1 MWGLLGA
8 GAFLSIILG
17 FPQITKMPRAFGLV
31 FGGLFKKKDSQK
43 GSMSSFQ
50 ALATAVAAQVGTG
63 NVAGV
68 ATAITAG
75 GPGAVFWMW
84 VSAFLGMGTIFTE
97 ACLAQKYRRKVNGEL
112 VGGPAYYISEGLKK
126 TGGLAKGLAVF
137 FAVTIIL
144 ALGFMGNAVQS
155 NSIAAGIKGI
165 SGLEG
170 INPGIIGVVVAVL
183 AALIF
188 MGGMGRIAKFAEL
201 VVPIMAVVYILGSI
215 VILIIFNKEVI
226 PTIAWIFKSAFTGN
240 AVAGGIAGSVVKVAV
255 QKGVARGLFSN
266 EAGMGSTPHAHAVA
280 HVKHPSEQGLSAMVG
295 VFIDTILV
303 CTATAF
309 LILLY
314 PGIEYGK
321 GSLQGIRLTQA
332 ALTSQIGSIGTV
344 FLIVAIFLFGY
355 SSVIG
360 NYYYGETN
368 IQYLLPKKWAVNVYR
383 VIVCIFVYIGSVMD
397 LDLVWGLADIT
408 MGIMSLLNLIAIIG
422 LSGVVYVVLKDY
434 VKQHKQGKDPEF
446 YLDNLPIKINNAT
459 AWKNKKEDYQIEISI
474 SHSRKYATAMAIIL

>member
-1 MWGLLGA
+1 MGLVDIINNLNNFLTSNILMWGLLGA

-17 FPQITKMPRAFGLV
+17 FPQITKMPRAFGMV
-31 FGGLFKKKDSQK
+31 FGDLFKKKDSQE

-126 TGGLAKGLAVF
+126 TGGFAKALAVF
-137 FAVTIIL
+137 FAITIIL

-170 INPGIIGVVVAVL
+170 INPGIIGVVVAIL

-201 VVPIMAVVYILGSI
+201 VVPIMAAVYILGSI
-215 VILIIFNKEVI
+215 VILIIFHKEVI
-226 PTIAWIFKSAFTGN
+226 PTIGWIFESAFTGN

-280 HVKHPSEQGLSAMVG
+280 HVKHPAEQGLTAIVG
-295 VFIDTILV
+295 VFIDTMLV
-303 CTATAF
+303 CTATALAILVTGAYKVQGANGKYLVGAQLTQGAF
-309 LILLY
+309 KLSFGEFGAILLAVCLAFFAFTTIIGWY
-314 PGIEYGK
+314 YFGESNIKYLFGTKALLPYRIIVIICIIV
-321 GSLQGIRLTQA
+321 GSLQE
-332 ALTSQIGSIGTV
+332 V
-344 FLIVAIFLFGY
+344 EIVW
-355 SSVIG
+355 S
-360 NYYYGETN
+360 
-368 IQYLLPKKWAVNVYR
+368 
-383 VIVCIFVYIGSVMD
+383 
-397 LDLVWGLADIT
+397 LADIFN
-408 MGIMSLLNLIAIIG
+408 SLMVIPNLIAIVW
-422 LSGVVYVVLKDY
+422 LSFEVKNLLQDY
-434 VKQHKQGKDPEF
+434 
-446 YLDNLPIKINNAT
+446 
-459 AWKNKKEDYQIEISI
+459 NKKFAEGNVNYDYNEE
-474 SHSRKYATAMAIIL
+474 

>member
-1 MWGLLGA
+1 MGLVDIINNLNNFLTSNILMWGLLGA

-17 FPQITKMPRAFGLV
+17 FPQITKLPRAFGMV
-31 FGGLFKKKDSQK
+31 FGDLFKKKDSQE

-97 ACLAQKYRRKVNGEL
+97 ACLAQKYRRRVNGEL

-126 TGGLAKGLAVF
+126 TGGLAKGLAGF

-165 SGLEG
+165 SGLGG
-170 INPGIIGVVVAVL
+170 INPGIVGVVVAIL

-188 MGGMGRIAKFAEL
+188 MGGMGRI
-201 VVPIMAVVYILGSI
+201 
-215 VILIIFNKEVI
+215 VILAIFHKEVI
-226 PTIAWIFKSAFTGN
+226 PTIVWIFKSAFTGN

-280 HVKHPSEQGLSAMVG
+280 HVKHPAEQGLTAIVG
-295 VFIDTILV
+295 VFIDTMLV
-303 CTATAF
+303 CTATALSILVTGAYKVQGANGKYLVGAQLTQGAF
-309 LILLY
+309 KLSFGEFGAILLAVCLAFFAFTTIIGWY
-314 PGIEYGK
+314 YFGESNIKYLFGEKGLLPYRIIVIICIIV
-321 GSLQGIRLTQA
+321 GSLQE
-332 ALTSQIGSIGTV
+332 V
-344 FLIVAIFLFGY
+344 
-355 SSVIG
+355 
-360 NYYYGETN
+360 E
-368 IQYLLPKKWAVNVYR
+368 
-383 VIVCIFVYIGSVMD
+383 
-397 LDLVWGLADIT
+397 LVWSLADIFN
-408 MGIMSLLNLIAIIG
+408 SLMVIPNLIAIVW
-422 LSGVVYVVLKDY
+422 LSFEVKNLLQDY
-434 VKQHKQGKDPEF
+434 
-446 YLDNLPIKINNAT
+446 
-459 AWKNKKEDYQIEISI
+459 NKKFAEGNVHYDYKEE
-474 SHSRKYATAMAIIL
+474 

>member
-1 MWGLLGA
+1 MGLVDIINNLNNFLTSNILMWGLLGA

-17 FPQITKMPRAFGLV
+17 FPQITKLPRAFGMV
-31 FGGLFKKKDSQK
+31 FGDLFKKKDSQE

-84 VSAFLGMGTIFTE
+84 FSAFLGMGTIFTE
-97 ACLAQKYRRKVNGEL
+97 ACLAQKYRRRVNGEL

-170 INPGIIGVVVAVL
+170 INPGIVGVVVAIL

-201 VVPIMAVVYILGSI
+201 VVPIMAVVY
-215 VILIIFNKEVI
+215 
-226 PTIAWIFKSAFTGN
+226 
-240 AVAGGIAGSVVKVAV
+240 IAGSVVKVAV

-280 HVKHPSEQGLSAMVG
+280 HVKHPAEQGLTAIVG
-295 VFIDTILV
+295 VFIDTMLV
-303 CTATAF
+303 CTATALAILVTGAYNVQGADGKYLVGAQLTQGAF
-309 LILLY
+309 KLSFGEFGAILLAVCLAFFAFTTIIGWY
-314 PGIEYGK
+314 YFGESNIKYLFGSKALLPYRIIVIICIIV
-321 GSLQGIRLTQA
+321 GSLQE
-332 ALTSQIGSIGTV
+332 V
-344 FLIVAIFLFGY
+344 EIVW
-355 SSVIG
+355 S
-360 NYYYGETN
+360 
-368 IQYLLPKKWAVNVYR
+368 
-383 VIVCIFVYIGSVMD
+383 
-397 LDLVWGLADIT
+397 LADIFN
-408 MGIMSLLNLIAIIG
+408 SLMVIPNLIAIVW
-422 LSGVVYVVLKDY
+422 LSFEVKNLLQDY
-434 VKQHKQGKDPEF
+434 
-446 YLDNLPIKINNAT
+446 
-459 AWKNKKEDYQIEISI
+459 NKKFAEGNVHYDYNEE
-474 SHSRKYATAMAIIL
+474 